1 MVMTSSKTLVVG
13 KNSPSVQGLIP
24 LYVQNYVEDF

>member
-1 MVMTSSKTLVVG
+1 MVNSLKISAVV